1 MLIVNRE
8 PGCASIGDKLELG
21 SEVGDVVRESLE
33 PSWDLKIRSLY
44 CADI

>member
-1 MLIVNRE
+1 MNSE
-8 PGCASIGDKLELG
+8 PGCASIGDSLELG
-21 SEVGDVVRESLE
+21 GEIEDVVRESLE